1 MYKISKG
8 DMPLM
13 IGDISVR
20 VGIDQHL
27 TSGSVVGPHAVD
39 AINENAKQLVDTC
52 SINNLII

>member
-1 MYKISKG
+1 MDKIQKG
-8 DMPLM
+8 DMPFI
-13 IGDISVR
+13 IGDFSAR

-39 AINENAKQLVDTC
+39 AINENEKHLVDTC